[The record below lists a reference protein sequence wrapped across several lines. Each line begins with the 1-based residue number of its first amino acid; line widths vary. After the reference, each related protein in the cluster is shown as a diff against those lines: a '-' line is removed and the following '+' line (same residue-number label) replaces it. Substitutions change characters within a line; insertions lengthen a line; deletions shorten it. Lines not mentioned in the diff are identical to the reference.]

1 MLTSGVYLAPHGSAA
16 ATPPSA
22 SAAAALPAYL
32 GNPYATPLAYHRPTQ
47 TLHVVSF
54 KCARAEIY
62 YIPAGTGLE
71 VKKGDIVVV
80 DGDRGMD
87 LGTICHSNVTMQ
99 QAKALKEEYSEMHF
113 RWLMLFSRTGQNG
126 TISNETNFGPMTA
139 SPSAAGSRATP
150 GHHGEADIR
159 PKMIKRHAQPHEIHL
174 LKDKEGSEAKA
185 KRVCAGKVDEHGL
198 NMEILDAEFQ

>member
-1 MLTSGVYLAPHGSAA
+1 MSAA
-16 ATPPSA
+16 ATPSPA
-22 SAAAALPAYL
+22 SAVAALPAYL
-32 GNPYATPLAYHRPTQ
+32 ANPYATSQAYSRTTQ

-71 VKKGDIVVV
+71 VKKGDMVIV

-87 LGTICHSNVTMQ
+87 LGTVCHSNVTVQ
-99 QAKALKEEYSEMHF
+99 QAKSLKEEYSEMHF

-126 TISNETNFGPMTA
+126 NITNEPDFGPMSA
-139 SPSAAGSRATP
+139 SPVTAGSRSTP
-150 GHHGEADIR
+150 GHHGEVDLR